1 MEIKVTQI
9 PMEKPER
16 VLIECHEMTAEVG
29 EIIHFVKSRSGTL
42 TGGLNERQ
50 YEIHVT
56 DIFYIESVDNRTYI
70 YTVKNVYDTRQKL
83 YEIEEILAD
92 KAFLRIS
99 KSVVVNLMKIKALK
113 PAMNGRFS
121 AVLSNGEEVII
132 SRKYVPSLKEK
143 IRGGKG

>member
-9 PMEKPER
+9 SMEKPER
-16 VLIECHEMTAEVG
+16 VLIECHKMTAEVD

-70 YTVKNVYDTRQKL
+70 YTAKKVYDTRQKL

-132 SRKYVPSLKEK
+132 SRKYVSSLKEK

>member
-1 MEIKVTQI
+1 MSKG
-9 PMEKPER
+9 
-16 VLIECHEMTAEVG
+16 AEEV
-29 EIIHFVKSRSGTL
+29 TL
-42 TGGLNERQ
+42 TW
-50 YEIHVT
+50 V
-56 DIFYIESVDNRTYI
+56 ESQLEDALSGPNTA
-70 YTVKNVYDTRQKL
+70 KNVYDTRQKL

-143 IRGGKG
+143 IRGGNLE